1 MKEERDSFRFRDWPV
16 YKDTRAFR
24 MRVMKIVK
32 TFPSEEKYAL
42 ADQAKRALNSIMLNL
57 AEGANKNTDKDTR
70 LFVNRAHCS
79 LDEVVACTDC
89 AVDDGYMT
97 EAQQK
102 EILRDADALAKQ
114 MKGFSMYLSR
124 SVPVKD
130 KGLEIKD
137 SAPSLR
143 IKD

>member
-1 MKEERDSFRFRDWPV
+1 MQTQDNFRFRDWPV

-24 MRVMKIVK
+24 IKVIKVVK
-32 TFPSEEKYAL
+32 TFPAEEKYAL
-42 ADQAKRALNSIMLNL
+42 SDQARRAMNSILLNL

-70 LFVNRAHCS
+70 LFVNRAHTS

-89 AVDDGYMT
+89 ALDDGYIT

-102 EILRDADALAKQ
+102 EILKEADALAKQ

-130 KGLEIKD
+130 KGLKIKD
-137 SAPSLR
+137 F
-143 IKD
+143 